1 MGLRFGTSGI
11 RGVFGETVS
20 ADMAFRLGVSVVKA
34 FEKASRVIVG
44 IDSRKT
50 SPLLVNALMSGI
62 GSLGA
67 EVYYAGFAPY
77 PVIAHASKKYDS
89 VGILVTASHN
99 PPEYNGFKI
108 FIAGHELT
116 SIQEEM
122 LKEARNEPMPKFD
135 RTKKPRYI
143 DVSDQVV
150 EDYLEDLLDFVEPL
164 EKEIPIILD
173 GANGAA
179 GEIATRAL
187 RELGAK
193 VIDVNS
199 NPDGF
204 FPGRLPEPSVEN
216 LKDTIEFSRKLNVP
230 ALALDGDGD
239 RIALIYKD
247 FIDQSYTATLILTQ
261 LARHRRGRRIVVISV
276 DTLDVIEEVSKK
288 YGLKVYRYKLGYLPD
303 IVYTMENDVLLATE
317 PRKHMIPAYGPRYD
331 GILSACILA
340 KVIEEGL
347 EERLKSL
354 PKYYGIRKTYRI
366 DPEKIDLVYMR
377 LMHKLLEI
385 AREKKRKKDLID
397 GVKVLGDGERVLV
410 RKSGTERGKLRLYI
424 QAKDK
429 KTAEELLK
437 ELERIIFSE

>member
-1 MGLRFGTSGI
+1 M
-11 RGVFGETVS
+11 
-20 ADMAFRLGVSVVKA
+20 
-34 FEKASRVIVG
+34 
-44 IDSRKT
+44 
-50 SPLLVNALMSGI
+50 
-62 GSLGA
+62 
-67 EVYYAGFAPY
+67 
-77 PVIAHASKKYDS
+77 
-89 VGILVTASHN
+89 
-99 PPEYNGFKI
+99 
-108 FIAGHELT
+108 
-116 SIQEEM
+116 
-122 LKEARNEPMPKFD
+122 
-135 RTKKPRYI
+135 
-143 DVSDQVV
+143 
-150 EDYLEDLLDFVEPL
+150 
-164 EKEIPIILD
+164 
-173 GANGAA
+173 
-179 GEIATRAL
+179 
-187 RELGAK
+187 
-193 VIDVNS
+193 
-199 NPDGF
+199 
-204 FPGRLPEPSVEN
+204 
-216 LKDTIEFSRKLNVP
+216 
-230 ALALDGDGD
+230 
-239 RIALIYKD
+239 IYKD